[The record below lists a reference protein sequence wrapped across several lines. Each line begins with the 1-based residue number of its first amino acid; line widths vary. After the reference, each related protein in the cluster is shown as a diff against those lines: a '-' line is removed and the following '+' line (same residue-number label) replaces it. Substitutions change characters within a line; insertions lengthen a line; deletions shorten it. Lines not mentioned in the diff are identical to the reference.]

1 MLKGSRDIKCNQWI
15 EVSFRVDVRLA
26 EVSAGCR
33 QMGVCA
39 GGEAGTEVSGNLSQA
54 FELLMK

>member
-1 MLKGSRDIKCNQWI
+1 MN
-15 EVSFRVDVRLA
+15 LA

-33 QMGVCA
+33 QMGVCL
-39 GGEAGTEVSGNLSQA
+39 GDEAGTKVSGNSSQA